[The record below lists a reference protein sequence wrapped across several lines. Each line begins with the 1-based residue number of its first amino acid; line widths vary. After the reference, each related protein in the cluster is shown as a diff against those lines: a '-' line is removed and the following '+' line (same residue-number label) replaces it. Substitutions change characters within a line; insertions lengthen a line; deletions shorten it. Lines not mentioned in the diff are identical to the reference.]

1 MKFYLLN
8 VFTRELRNGN
18 QLAAVFPEKH
28 LSVDDMLR
36 ITREFNFSETIFF
49 DPADKLKIRI
59 FTPNGELPFAGHP
72 TVGGAWLLNH
82 LKIAGE
88 KFSLHVPQGELLAEV
103 IESSKI
109 RFPGKPVVSP
119 FSGDLSALLK
129 SSNVNESDVELE
141 NVRSVNV
148 GPVFTVIPLK
158 SRSALSNAKLPLG
171 QIPGTRNYFYFKED
185 ESHYSVRMF
194 GTREDA
200 ATGSAACALA
210 GFLNDVKKM
219 NSGNLILS
227 QGKEM
232 DRECELHLSW
242 NNHVFIGGNVNLWG
256 EGTLIS

>member
-8 VFTRELRNGN
+8 VFTKEKKNGN
-18 QLAAVFPEKH
+18 QLAAVFPDKI
-28 LSVDDMLR
+28 LSSEDMQR

-49 DPADKLKIRI
+49 DSHDKQKLRI
-59 FTPNGELPFAGHP
+59 FTPVGELPFAGHP
-72 TVGGAWLLNH
+72 TVGGAWLLHH
-82 LKIAGE
+82 LKFAGE

-103 IESSKI
+103 NESSKI
-109 RFPGKPVVSP
+109 RFPGKPEISS
-119 FSGDLSALLK
+119 FTGDLTTLLK
-129 SSNVNESDVELE
+129 SSNVNESDVEFE

-148 GPVFTVIPLK
+148 GPVFTVIPVK
-158 SRSALSNAKLPLG
+158 TRAALTHAKLPAG
-171 QIPGTRNYFYFKED
+171 QIPGTRNYFYFKQD
-185 ESHYSVRMF
+185 ETHYSVRMF

-210 GFLNDVKKM
+210 GFLREVKKLS
-219 NSGNLILS
+219 SGKIILS

-242 NNHVFIGGNVNLWG
+242 NDHVFIGGNVNLWG